1 MDMASHSKKFFAG
14 MACLLFVFSASMGF
28 LGTQIYEGNYNFSE
42 PESVMSA
49 DSQPKKP
56 RQFRWLEEY
65 SVCAQHGLSCQPI
78 VLQGDEATETMLR
91 DLPLSQLAERYMLPE
106 WRISEMEETVTICRN
121 REGMCPEHKQMYH
134 LGLNENGQYMAV
146 YYGPS
151 AVGSDGGTFLVTEVP
166 VDRLSPQQRS
176 ELEDGSYEYSSQDE
190 LIAMLDNFSEL

>member
-1 MDMASHSKKFFAG
+1 MKEIIIFLNRRAL
-14 MACLLFVFSASMGF
+14 CLPIANQRNRG
-28 LGTQIYEGNYNFSE
+28 
-42 PESVMSA
+42 
-49 DSQPKKP
+49 
-56 RQFRWLEEY
+56 RFRWLEEY

-146 YYGPS
+146 Y
-151 AVGSDGGTFLVTEVP
+151 
-166 VDRLSPQQRS
+166 
-176 ELEDGSYEYSSQDE
+176 
-190 LIAMLDNFSEL
+190 